1 MEIALAITA
10 PRRLADL
17 AAIATL
23 DRAALLRFLPN
34 PTIEHLLAAGATASH
49 LYFGSEYCEHLFPRD
64 RELATAI
71 EQAERLGLRFVL
83 ATPIASDR
91 LLERITVV
99 LERLPEAS
107 EVVANDWGVATLIA
121 THFPQHRVVAGRQ
134 LVKMVK
140 DPRMPA
146 PAWNKVYPSGYR
158 AGAFARLLSTL
169 GIRQLELDVPPFA
182 SADVFAVDDLAV
194 SVWAPYAYI
203 AKGRICKVGS
213 LSKQAEE
220 KFRPGAQCRR
230 ECLGILEQE
239 ADAAG
244 VGLRAFRRGTTMFY
258 EHDSALNDALRDAI
272 ARGHVSRLV
281 LCEV

>member
-1 MEIALAITA
+1 MEIALAVTA

-17 AAIATL
+17 AAIEAL
-23 DRAALLRFLPN
+23 DRAALVRFLPN
-34 PTIEHLLAAGATASH
+34 PNVERLLPPGATASH

-71 EQAERLGLRFVL
+71 AQAKRLGLRFVL
-83 ATPIASDR
+83 ATPIADDR

-121 THFPQHRVVAGRQ
+121 TRFPQHRVIAGRQ
-134 LVKMVK
+134 LAKMMK

-158 AGAFARLLSTL
+158 AGAFARLVSTF

-203 AKGRICKVGS
+203 AKGRICKIGS
-213 LSKQAEE
+213 LRKIPEE
-220 KFRPGAQCRR
+220 KFRPGGQCRR
-230 ECLGILEQE
+230 ECLGIVEQE
-239 ADAAG
+239 VGAAG
-244 VGLRAFRRGTTMFY
+244 VRLRAFRRGTTMFY

-272 ARGHVSRLV
+272 ARGHVRRLV
-281 LCEV
+281 LSEV